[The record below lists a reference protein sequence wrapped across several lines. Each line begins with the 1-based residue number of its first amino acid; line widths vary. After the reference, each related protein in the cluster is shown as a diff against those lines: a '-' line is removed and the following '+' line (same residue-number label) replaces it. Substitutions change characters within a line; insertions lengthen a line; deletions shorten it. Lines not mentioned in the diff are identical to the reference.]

1 MEQLLA
7 LDAILSRKLILP
19 RGSAWWPLARVL
31 AHLGDGP
38 NVFGVLLLTA
48 LLSWFWQ
55 DLRLLWSVFI
65 IGLIVFV
72 TLLLVTGIKF
82 FIKRQRPQPPG
93 EFVVFQYDAYSFPSG
108 HSARMAALAV
118 GAIFFYPAL
127 GWILFGLTLGVAI
140 ARIVVGIHYLSD
152 VLVGL
157 GVGIIVAW
165 IGVTLSWPIF

>member
-7 LDAILSRKLILP
+7 LDAIVSRKLILP

-38 NVFGVLLLTA
+38 NVFGALLLAA

-55 DLRLLWSVFI
+55 DIFLLWSIFI

-127 GWILFGLTLGVAI
+127 GWILVGLTLGVAI

-165 IGVTLSWPIF
+165 IGVTLSWLIF